1 MWSIYIE
8 SLLSSQLCTI
18 QQLVPIL
25 YTAIILDAVIE
36 KTIMIVITF
45 GIARITNMSTM
56 LGISC
61 YINGQI
67 ILCGWLNVGSFIG
80 LTYVVYF
87 YHLLSFEAIVRFIFI
102 VCQK

>member
-1 MWSIYIE
+1 MCGPVYIE
-8 SLLSSQLCTI
+8 SLLSTQPYTI

-25 YTAIILDAVIE
+25 YTAVILAAVIE

-61 YINGQI
+61 HVNGQI
-67 ILCGWLNVGSFIG
+67 IVCVWLDVGSFVG
-80 LTYVVYF
+80 FMYVVYF
-87 YHLLSFEAIVRFIFI
+87 YHLLNFEAIVRFIFI
-102 VCQK
+102 VC